1 MMHDAP
7 SWEALIEYD
16 ETGEVLW
23 CGGPPEPIAS
33 WQIDGAFCAWRE
45 AQARA
50 QLAYEHWRRESGAEA
65 YAVYRAAQD
74 QADSAQRLLEVSTA
88 LGIS

>member
-23 CGGPPEPIAS
+23 CGGPSEQITS
-33 WQIDGAFCAWRE
+33 WQIDAACCAWRE
-45 AQARA
+45 AHARA
-50 QLAYEHWRRESGAEA
+50 RLAYEHWRRTSGADA

-74 QADSAQRLLEVSTA
+74 QADSAQRLLEVSSV
-88 LGIS
+88 LGIG

>member
-23 CGGPPEPIAS
+23 CGEPPEQSAS
-33 WQIDGAFCAWRE
+33 WQIDPALCAWRE

-50 QLAYEHWRRESGAEA
+50 QLAYGHWRRVAGADA

-74 QADSAQRLLEVSTA
+74 QADSAQRLLEVSRV
-88 LGIS
+88 LGIG